1 MNNCLTI
8 AVLLPLT
15 AAFLA
20 FLFPANKPKAIRW
33 LAIAATGISL
43 ALYLTLFANFD
54 RTLTGYQFESKIDWI
69 PQLGVSF
76 HLGAD
81 GISMTLL
88 LLVGFIAF
96 TGTLISSEIRDR
108 QKEYYILFLALTT
121 GISGTF
127 ASVDLFFFYFFYELA
142 VIPMYLLIG
151 IWGSLPAGKHGRT
164 KEYATMKLTLY
175 LTAGAVLALIGLL
188 AMYYAAG
195 GRTFDLVEIQRQFKA
210 NPLSVTSQRWIFPT
224 LLFGFGFLA
233 SLWPFHTWSPLGY
246 AAAPTAASMM
256 HAGVLKKL
264 GAYGIIRIA
273 LPLLPEG
280 ARYWANLL
288 AILACFNIL
297 YAGWSALMQR
307 DWKFVIGYS
316 SVSHMG
322 YVLLG
327 IATLNIVGVSGAVLL
342 MFAHGLMA
350 ALTFSLIGFFY
361 HQTHNRYVPELSG
374 LARKIPFIGT
384 CMVMAVMASSGL
396 PGFAN
401 FPSEVMVFIGA
412 WHRGTTIFQIA
423 TICAVWGIVV
433 TATYLLRA
441 VRTSFFGPF
450 DEKWSML
457 KDATTL
463 WRKFPYALL
472 LAALLVVGFYP
483 RILTDIIQKS
493 VQRIVAMQRTEDRG
507 QKTETVAAET
517 PAPQPR
523 VILSVAKNPGRA
535 GTVPETTET
544 LRFAQGDKLEREV
557 SK

>member
-1 MNNCLTI
+1 MELWLII
-8 AVLLPLT
+8 AVLLPLAAAF
-15 AAFLA
+15 AAFL
-20 FLFPANKPKAIRW
+20 LPASKPGSIRA
-33 LAIAATGISL
+33 LAITATGVSL
-43 ALYLTLFANFD
+43 LLTLYIFSQFD
-54 RTLTGYQFESKIDWI
+54 RTQAGYQFVSKIDWI
-69 PQLGVSF
+69 PQLGVAF
-76 HLGAD
+76 HLGVD

-96 TGTLISSEIRDR
+96 AGTLISSEVHER
-108 QKEYYILFLALTT
+108 QKEYYILFLTLTT

-127 ASVDLFFFYFFYELA
+127 ASMDLFFFYFFYELA

-151 IWGSLPAGKHGRT
+151 IWGSLPPGKHGRT

-175 LTAGAVLALIGLL
+175 LTAGAALALIGLL
-188 AMYYAAG
+188 TMYYAG
-195 GRTFDLVEIQRQFKA
+195 GRTMDMPTLTQNLRVDAKTQK
-210 NPLSVTSQRWIFPT
+210 WIFPT
-224 LLFGFGFLA
+224 LMFGFGFLA

-307 DWKFVIGYS
+307 DWKFIIGYS

-327 IATLNIVGVSGAVLL
+327 IATLNVVGVSGAVLL

-401 FPSEVMVFIGA
+401 FPSEIMVFIGA
-412 WHRGTTIFQIA
+412 WHRGTVVFRVA

-463 WRKFPYALL
+463 WRKLPYALL
-472 LAALLVVGFYP
+472 LAALLAVGFYP
-483 RILTDIIQKS
+483 RSLTDIIQKS
-493 VQRIVAMQRTEDRG
+493 VAVSVLRGEEGREKSAMTSSS
-507 QKTETVAAET
+507 
-517 PAPQPR
+517 
-523 VILSVAKNPGRA
+523 VILSEAKNLSRSDIT
-535 GTVPETTET
+535 GTTTET
-544 LRFAQGDKLEREV
+544 LLPRLRDQGDNTMVK
-557 SK
+557 KP

>member
-1 MNNCLTI
+1 MGTLLTI
-8 AVLLPLT
+8 AVLLPL
-15 AAFLA
+15 ASAFVAFL
-20 FLFPANKPKAIRW
+20 LPANNPKAIRA
-33 LAIAATGISL
+33 LALFATGVSL
-43 ALYLTLFANFD
+43 LITLTLFACFD
-54 RTLTGYQFESKIDWI
+54 RTQSGYQFVHSIAWLPSYGCSLKF
-69 PQLGVSF
+69 GV
-76 HLGAD
+76 D

-88 LLVGFIAF
+88 LLVGFISF
-96 TGTLISSEIRDR
+96 CGSFISSEIHERE
-108 QKEYYILFLALTT
+108 KEYYILFLALTT

-127 ASVDLFFFYFFYELA
+127 ATMDLFFFYFFYELA

-151 IWGSLPAGKHGRT
+151 MWGSLPPGKHGRT

-175 LTAGAVLALIGLL
+175 LTAGAMLALIGLL
-188 AMYYAAG
+188 GIYYAG
-195 GRTFDLVEIQRQFKA
+195 GTLDIERLQHNIWLARGTQLWA
-210 NPLSVTSQRWIFPT
+210 FPC

-233 SLWPFHTWSPLGY
+233 SMWPFHTWSPLGY

-264 GAYGIIRIA
+264 GAYGIIRLA

-280 ARYWANLL
+280 ARHWANLL

-297 YAGWSALMQR
+297 YAGWAALTQK

-327 IATLNIVGVSGAVLL
+327 IATLNAVGVTGAVLL
-342 MFAHGLMA
+342 MFAHGVMA
-350 ALTFSLIGFFY
+350 ALTFALIGFFY
-361 HQTHNRYVPELSG
+361 HQTHNRFVPDLSG
-374 LARKIPFIGT
+374 LARKIPFIGV

-401 FPSEVMVFIGA
+401 FASELLVFLGS
-412 WHRGTTIFQIA
+412 WQQGSTLFRLA

-457 KDATTL
+457 KDAVTFKQ
-463 WRKFPYALL
+463 KFPYALL
-472 LAALLVVGFYP
+472 LAALLTVGFYP
-483 RILTDIIQKS
+483 RLLTDIIKQS
-493 VQRIVAMQRTEDRG
+493 VTTSVVSRLSTNNEA
-507 QKTETVAAET
+507 KTASAVAAD
-517 PAPQPR
+517 
-523 VILSVAKNPGRA
+523 K
-535 GTVPETTET
+535 GTTN
-544 LRFAQGDKLEREV
+544 R
-557 SK
+557 

>member
-1 MNNCLTI
+1 MDLLLTI
-8 AVLLPLT
+8 AVLLPLA

-20 FLFPANKPKAIRW
+20 FLFPANKPKAIRA
-33 LAIAATGISL
+33 LAMFATGVSL
-43 ALYLTLFANFD
+43 LITLVLFANFD
-54 RTLTGYQFESKIDWI
+54 RTQGGYQFVKSISWLPTYGCSLKFG
-69 PQLGVSF
+69 L
-76 HLGAD
+76 D

-88 LLVGFIAF
+88 LLVGFVSFCGAF
-96 TGTLISSEIRDR
+96 VSSEIHDR
-108 QKEYYILFLALTT
+108 EKEYYILFLALTS

-127 ASVDLFFFYFFYELA
+127 CTLDLFFFYFFYEMA

-151 IWGSLPAGKHGRT
+151 VWGSLPPGKHGRT

-188 AMYYAAG
+188 AIYSISGTTDIEKLQHNWVA
-195 GRTFDLVEIQRQFKA
+195 TNTQLWV
-210 NPLSVTSQRWIFPT
+210 FPC

-233 SLWPFHTWSPLGY
+233 SMWPFHTWSPLGY

-264 GAYGIIRIA
+264 GAYGIIRLA

-280 ARYWANLL
+280 ARHWANLL

-297 YAGWSALMQR
+297 YAGWVALTQK

-322 YVLLG
+322 YIFLG
-327 IATLNIVGVSGAVLL
+327 IAALNVVGVSGAVLL
-342 MFAHGLMA
+342 MFAHGIMA
-350 ALTFSLIGFFY
+350 ALTFGLIGFFY
-361 HQTHNRYVPELSG
+361 HQTHNRFVPDLSG
-374 LARKIPFIGT
+374 LARKIPFIGV

-401 FPSEVMVFIGA
+401 FVSELMVFLGA
-412 WHRGTTIFQIA
+412 WHQGSTLFRIA

-433 TATYLLRA
+433 TATYLLWA

-457 KDATTL
+457 QDAVTFKQ
-463 WRKFPYALL
+463 KFPYVLL
-472 LAALLVVGFYP
+472 LAVLMTVGFYP
-483 RILTDIIQKS
+483 RLLTDIIKQ
-493 VQRIVAMQRTEDRG
+493 
-507 QKTETVAAET
+507 
-517 PAPQPR
+517 
-523 VILSVAKNPGRA
+523 SVATIVPADRA
-535 GTVPETTET
+535 ISIAGVPPANLTE
-544 LRFAQGDKLEREV
+544 AQQ
-557 SK
+557 

>member
-1 MNNCLTI
+1 MDNLLTI
-8 AVLLPLT
+8 AVLFPLA
-15 AAFLA
+15 AAFFA
-20 FLFPANKPKAIRW
+20 FLFPAKKPGAIRA
-33 LAIAATGISL
+33 LAILATGVSL
-43 ALYLTLFANFD
+43 LLTLYIFSQFD
-54 RTLTGYQFESKIDWI
+54 RTQSGYQFVFGIEWLPSWGCSLKF
-69 PQLGVSF
+69 GV
-76 HLGAD
+76 D

-88 LLVGFIAF
+88 LLVGVVSFC
-96 TGTLISSEIRDR
+96 GTLVSHEIHDR
-108 QKEYYILFLALTT
+108 EKEYYILFLALTT

-127 ASVDLFFFYFFYELA
+127 ATMDLFFFYFFYEMA

-151 IWGSLPAGKHGRT
+151 MWGSLPAGKHGRT

-188 AMYYAAG
+188 AIYFVGGTMDIEKLQHNVWIAAN
-195 GRTFDLVEIQRQFKA
+195 TQKWAFA
-210 NPLSVTSQRWIFPT
+210 C

-233 SLWPFHTWSPLGY
+233 SMWPFHTWSPLGY

-264 GAYGIIRIA
+264 GAYGIIRLA

-280 ARYWANLL
+280 ARHWANVI

-297 YAGWSALMQR
+297 YAGWAALTQR

-327 IATLNIVGVSGAVLL
+327 IATLNVIGVSGAVLL
-342 MFAHGLMA
+342 MFAHGVMA

-361 HQTHNRYVPELSG
+361 HQTHNRFVPDLSG
-374 LARKIPFIGT
+374 LARKIPFIGV

-401 FPSEVMVFIGA
+401 FVSEVMVFIGA
-412 WHRGTTIFQIA
+412 WSQGSLLFRIA

-433 TATYLLRA
+433 TATYLLWA

-450 DEKWSML
+450 DEKWNML

-463 WRKFPYALL
+463 KQKFPYVLL
-472 LAALLVVGFYP
+472 LAVLLTVGFYP
-483 RILTDIIQKS
+483 RVLTDIIRSS
-493 VQRIVAMQRTEDRG
+493 VASQIVEKQNMRG
-507 QKTETVAAET
+507 QETVAQRSGE
-517 PAPQPR
+517 
-523 VILSVAKNPGRA
+523 
-535 GTVPETTET
+535 
-544 LRFAQGDKLEREV
+544 
-557 SK
+557 

>member
-1 MNNCLTI
+1 MDNLLTI
-8 AVLLPLT
+8 AVLLPLA

-20 FLFPANKPKAIRW
+20 FLFPARKPGAIRA
-33 LAIAATGISL
+33 LAIFATGVSL
-43 ALYLTLFANFD
+43 LIILTLFANFN
-54 RTLTGYQFESKIDWI
+54 RNESGYQFVHGIEWLPSYGCSLKF
-69 PQLGVSF
+69 GV
-76 HLGAD
+76 D

-88 LLVGFIAF
+88 LLVGFVSFA
-96 TGTLISSEIRDR
+96 GTLISSEIHERE
-108 QKEYYILFLALTT
+108 KEYYILFLALTT

-127 ASVDLFFFYFFYELA
+127 ATLDLFFFYFFYELA

-151 IWGSLPAGKHGRT
+151 VWGSLPPGKHGRT

-188 AMYYAAG
+188 TMYYAG
-195 GRTFDLVEIQRQFKA
+195 GRTMDI
-210 NPLSVTSQRWIFPT
+210 PT
-224 LLFGFGFLA
+224 LTKNLRLDANTQQWVFPCLMFGFGFLA
-233 SLWPFHTWSPLGY
+233 SMWPFHTWSPLGY

-264 GAYGIIRIA
+264 GAYGIIRLA

-280 ARYWANLL
+280 ARHWANLI

-297 YAGWSALMQR
+297 YAGWSALTQK

-327 IATLNIVGVSGAVLL
+327 IATLNVIGVSGAVLL

-361 HQTHNRYVPELSG
+361 HQTHNRYVLELSG
-374 LARKIPFIGT
+374 LARKIPYIGT
-384 CMVMAVMASSGL
+384 CMVMAVMASCGL

-401 FPSEVMVFIGA
+401 FVSEVMVFIGA
-412 WHRGTTIFQIA
+412 WHQGSTVFRVA

-433 TATYLLRA
+433 TATYLLWA

-457 KDATTL
+457 KDATTF

-472 LAALLVVGFYP
+472 LAVLLTVGFWP
-483 RILTDIIQKS
+483 RLLTDIIRKS
-493 VQRIVAMQRTEDRG
+493 VQTSITANYADGADT
-507 QKTETVAAET
+507 
-517 PAPQPR
+517 
-523 VILSVAKNPGRA
+523 AKQTKVRP
-535 GTVPETTET
+535 
-544 LRFAQGDKLEREV
+544 
-557 SK
+557 

>member
-1 MNNCLTI
+1 
-8 AVLLPLT
+8 
-15 AAFLA
+15 
-20 FLFPANKPKAIRW
+20 
-33 LAIAATGISL
+33 
-43 ALYLTLFANFD
+43 
-54 RTLTGYQFESKIDWI
+54 
-69 PQLGVSF
+69 
-76 HLGAD
+76 
-81 GISMTLL
+81 
-88 LLVGFIAF
+88 
-96 TGTLISSEIRDR
+96 
-108 QKEYYILFLALTT
+108 
-121 GISGTF
+121 
-127 ASVDLFFFYFFYELA
+127 
-142 VIPMYLLIG
+142 
-151 IWGSLPAGKHGRT
+151 
-164 KEYATMKLTLY
+164 
-175 LTAGAVLALIGLL
+175 
-188 AMYYAAG
+188 
-195 GRTFDLVEIQRQFKA
+195 
-210 NPLSVTSQRWIFPT
+210 
-224 LLFGFGFLA
+224 
-233 SLWPFHTWSPLGY
+233 
-246 AAAPTAASMM
+246 MM

-273 LPLLPEG
+273 LPLLPQG

-288 AILACFNIL
+288 VILACFNIL
-297 YAGWSALMQR
+297 YAGWSAMMQR

-441 VRTSFFGPF
+441 VRASFFGPF

-493 VQRIVAMQRTEDRG
+493 VAGVVEKQGVG
-507 QKTETVAAET
+507 VVAAV
-517 PAPQPR
+517 PA
-523 VILSVAKNPGRA
+523 AERA
-535 GTVPETTET
+535 PETGATT
-544 LRFAQGDKLEREV
+544 PDLVKVQP
-557 SK
+557 

>member
-1 MNNCLTI
+1 MDWLLTI
-8 AVLLPLT
+8 AVLLPIA

-20 FLFPANKPKAIRW
+20 FLFPARKPGAIRA
-33 LAIAATGISL
+33 LAIFATGVSL
-43 ALYLTLFANFD
+43 LMILTLFAHFN
-54 RTLTGYQFESKIDWI
+54 RSAAGYQFVYGIEWL
-69 PQLGVSF
+69 PTLGISLKFGV
-76 HLGAD
+76 D

-88 LLVGFIAF
+88 LLVGFVSFA
-96 TGTLISSEIRDR
+96 GTLISHEIHDR

-127 ASVDLFFFYFFYELA
+127 ATMDLFFFYFFYELA

-151 IWGSLPAGKHGRT
+151 MWGSLPPGKHGRT

-175 LTAGAVLALIGLL
+175 LTAGAVLALLGLL
-188 AMYYAAG
+188 MIYYATG
-195 GRTFDLVEIQRQFKA
+195 TMDIEKLQRNVWVASSTQMRA
-210 NPLSVTSQRWIFPT
+210 FPC

-233 SLWPFHTWSPLGY
+233 SMWPFHTWSPLGY

-264 GAYGIIRIA
+264 GAYGIIRLA

-280 ARYWANLL
+280 ARHWADLI

-297 YAGWSALMQR
+297 YAGWSALKQR

-327 IATLNIVGVSGAVLL
+327 IATLNVIGVSGAVLL
-342 MFAHGLMA
+342 MFAHGVMA
-350 ALTFSLIGFFY
+350 ALTFALIGWFY
-361 HQTHNRYVPELSG
+361 HQTHNRFVPELSG

-401 FPSEVMVFIGA
+401 FVSEVMVFIGA
-412 WHRGTTIFQIA
+412 WKQGSTVFRIA

-433 TATYLLRA
+433 TATYLLWA

-457 KDATTL
+457 KDAVRL
-463 WRKFPYALL
+463 KHKFPYALL
-472 LAALLVVGFYP
+472 LAVLLVVGFWP
-483 RILTDIIQKS
+483 RLLTDIIQRS
-493 VQRIVAMQRTEDRG
+493 VETNIVAAVGHPGMAGNRG
-507 QKTETVAAET
+507 KDVA
-517 PAPQPR
+517 PAFDGEPR
-523 VILSVAKNPGRA
+523 VASATTAVAGRR
-535 GTVPETTET
+535 VPFFGGG
-544 LRFAQGDKLEREV
+544 R
-557 SK
+557 

>member
-1 MNNCLTI
+1 MAQLLTI
-8 AVLLPLT
+8 AVLLPLI
-15 AAFLA
+15 AAFVL
-20 FLFPANKPKAIRW
+20 FLFPANNPKAIRA
-33 LAIAATGISL
+33 LAIFATGVSL
-43 ALYLTLFANFD
+43 LITLTLFAGFD
-54 RTLTGYQFESKIDWI
+54 RTKSGYQFVHSI
-69 PQLGVSF
+69 PWLPSYGCSLKFGV
-76 HLGAD
+76 D

-88 LLVGFIAF
+88 LLVGFVSF
-96 TGTLISSEIRDR
+96 CGSFISSEIHERE
-108 QKEYYILFLALTT
+108 KEYYILFLVLTT

-127 ASVDLFFFYFFYELA
+127 ATMDLFFFYFFYELA

-151 IWGSLPAGKHGRT
+151 MWGSLPPGKHGRT

-188 AMYYAAG
+188 GIYFVG
-195 GRTFDLVEIQRQFKA
+195 GTLDIERLQHNIWLARSTQMWA
-210 NPLSVTSQRWIFPT
+210 FPC

-233 SLWPFHTWSPLGY
+233 SMWPFHTWSPLGY

-264 GAYGIIRIA
+264 GAYGIIRLA

-280 ARYWANLL
+280 ARHWANLL

-297 YAGWSALMQR
+297 YAGWAALTQK

-327 IATLNIVGVSGAVLL
+327 IATLNVVGVSGAVLL
-342 MFAHGLMA
+342 MFAHGVMA

-361 HQTHNRYVPELSG
+361 HQTHNRFVPDLSG

-384 CMVMAVMASSGL
+384 CMVMAVMASSGV

-401 FPSEVMVFIGA
+401 FASEVLVFLGS
-412 WHRGTTIFQIA
+412 WQQGSTLFRVA

-457 KDATTL
+457 KDAVTFKQ
-463 WRKFPYALL
+463 KFPYALL
-472 LAALLVVGFYP
+472 LAVLLTVGFYP
-483 RILTDIIQKS
+483 RLLTDIIKQ
-493 VQRIVAMQRTEDRG
+493 
-507 QKTETVAAET
+507 
-517 PAPQPR
+517 
-523 VILSVAKNPGRA
+523 SVATSIVNRLSTGNEANAASADTANNGR
-535 GTVPETTET
+535 TTP
-544 LRFAQGDKLEREV
+544 
-557 SK
+557 

>member
-1 MNNCLTI
+1 MEGILTFAI
-8 AVLLPLT
+8 LLPLAT
-15 AAFLA
+15 AF
-20 FLFPANKPKAIRW
+20 FLFLMPANRPQVIRA
-33 LAIAATGISL
+33 LAIFTTGVSL
-43 ALYLTLFANFD
+43 LLTLYIFSQFD
-54 RTLTGYQFESKIDWI
+54 RTNAGYQFVFAHEWVKS
-69 PQLGVSF
+69 LGINLKFGV
-76 HLGAD
+76 D

-88 LLVGFIAF
+88 LLVGFVSFA
-96 TGTLISSEIRDR
+96 GTLISHEIHDQ

-127 ASVDLFFFYFFYELA
+127 ASMDLFFFYFFYELA

-151 IWGSLPAGKHGRT
+151 MYGSLPAGKHGRT

-175 LTAGAVLALIGLL
+175 LTAGAVLALVGLL
-188 AMYYAAG
+188 SIYFEAG
-195 GRTFDLVEIQRQFKA
+195 TMDIEKLQRTVWVSGKTQLRV
-210 NPLSVTSQRWIFPT
+210 FPC

-233 SLWPFHTWSPLGY
+233 SMWPFHTWSPLGY

-264 GAYGIIRIA
+264 GAYGIIRLA

-280 ARYWANLL
+280 ARHWAELI

-297 YAGWSALMQR
+297 YAGWSALTQR

-327 IATLNIVGVSGAVLL
+327 IATLNVIGVSGAVLL
-342 MFAHGLMA
+342 MFAHGVMA

-361 HQTHNRYVPELSG
+361 HQTHNRNVPDLSG
-374 LARKIPFIGT
+374 LARKIPFIGV

-401 FPSEVMVFIGA
+401 FVSEVMVFIGA
-412 WHRGTTIFQIA
+412 WHQGSMVFKVA

-433 TATYLLRA
+433 TATYLLWA

-450 DEKWSML
+450 DGKWNML
-457 KDATTL
+457 KDATTVG
-463 WRKFPYALL
+463 RKFPYVLLIAVL
-472 LAALLVVGFYP
+472 LAVGFCP
-483 RILTDIIQKS
+483 RLLTDIIQRS
-493 VQRIVAMQRTEDRG
+493 
-507 QKTETVAAET
+507 VAAT
-517 PAPQPR
+517 VVHRVAGPAEQAKVQP
-523 VILSVAKNPGRA
+523 
-535 GTVPETTET
+535 
-544 LRFAQGDKLEREV
+544 
-557 SK
+557 